1 MCEKIYAN
9 PLENTLI
16 SKYIFYIKKI
26 GNFVLRAR
34 GHVKRQ
40 VTED

>member
-1 MCEKIYAN
+1 MCEKTYTN

-16 SKYIFYIKKI
+16 SKYIFILKKF

-34 GHVKRQ
+34 GHVNRQ